1 MNKEFEVHKPNEQG
15 FAKVTELA
23 HGFDALLTASTLCSP
38 LRRFAHRF
46 DALLTAIIAWIPAS
60 RELSIVR
67 TKLEEACFF
76 AKKGIANV
84 PENQQ

>member
-38 LRRFAHRF
+38 L
-46 DALLTAIIAWIPAS
+46 LLRGFPPA
-60 RELSIVR
+60 ENFLLSVR
-67 TKLEEACFF
+67 S
-76 AKKGIANV
+76 
-84 PENQQ
+84 